1 MEIRIAANLVDTLR
15 YRLVAQATIAGQGA
29 VQVDVMP
36 MVGGRGGKN
45 PLSRPRRVT
54 VADEIP
60 VTLIASPTM
69 KPAEVSAAIRA
80 LRERT
85 YREVLAQIEHFSRTT
100 GREWEIRRLDYG
112 ELLPRTAAGDEAAA
126 DAAQLTLV
134 THVELG
140 ASVRI
145 VH

>member
-15 YRLVAQATIAGQGA
+15 YRLVAQATMAAQGEL
-29 VQVDVMP
+29 QVDVVP
-36 MVGGRGGKN
+36 MVGGRSAQDRLARK
-45 PLSRPRRVT
+45 RRAATAGDVP
-54 VADEIP
+54 A
-60 VTLIASPTM
+60 TLIAPPAL

-100 GREWEIRRLDYG
+100 GRAWEIRRLDYG
-112 ELLPRTAAGDEAAA
+112 ELLPRTAAHDEAAA
-126 DAAQLTLV
+126 DAALLTLV

-140 ASVRI
+140 ASVRT